1 MSKRPNVQLMILL
14 ATHGL
19 WAFLITL
26 WNDFFAFLPIYFYMV
41 GIFAILP
48 ATRLDFPRGF
58 TCAVLSGCFLDAA
71 FPTPFGFHA
80 CLLAIACVALRAIDE
95 ETLIS
100 RRRMPVVAALIINF
114 IFFTS
119 LHAWFTFQTPQG
131 GEILHGRA
139 CIDLICSEVLLVIA
153 FPWLLDLHKAFLN
166 LAGMEKAIIQ
176 NSAS

>member
-1 MSKRPNVQLMILL
+1 MSKRPNGQFLILL

-26 WNDFFAFLPIYFYMV
+26 WNDFFAFFPIYFYMV

-80 CLLAIACVALRAIDE
+80 CLLAITCVALRATDE
-95 ETLIS
+95 EALIS
-100 RRRMPVVAALIINF
+100 RRRMPVVAAVIINF
-114 IFFTS
+114 VFFTS
-119 LHAWFTFQTPQG
+119 LHLWFTIQVPQG
-131 GEILHGRA
+131 GEILHWRA
-139 CIDLICSEVLLVIA
+139 CVDLICSELFLIVA
-153 FPWLLDLHKAFLN
+153 FPWLIDLHQTFLN
-166 LAGMEKAIIQ
+166 LAGMDKAEIR
-176 NSAS
+176 NSA